1 MKKDFLIRQ
10 RIILGEFWFAG
21 IFLCCTIFLSL
32 PLSSIAETALVFQQ
46 LNEDEYWKLVLEE
59 NSLDAYQRY
68 MLEFPEGSHYDEA
81 VEKVVVLR
89 DEQAW
94 QNALTENTPASF
106 SRYLKIYPRGIHVE
120 DARKKLNL
128 EQPVKVAKNTRGPS
142 SENPPATPP
151 TEEAFPAPAEPEVA
165 PAEPQKTERSSWQL
179 AEESGNP
186 DLFKQYLSDYPRGKN
201 RKEAITRI
209 PMEFSL
215 TRSDSIDSMFF
226 LTVRYAEKPV
236 NIVTAEMPNQ
246 GLQYMP
252 ENPGTDGK
260 ITSRRRGRVG
270 EETRYF
276 FWPEGDLTA
285 FISDEDELST
295 EMVISVGS
303 KNKYQLKLE
312 DASRDS
318 WNIELESSLPSLEL
332 LGVVGVDGTMDTAFF
347 TIKGGIPDYYVRIV
361 KKGKDVNDYIHE
373 APLGR
378 DRAENTWYL
387 DKSNLVN
394 SGIVPSGNYEVYVLD
409 SRKLEH
415 IKYIRPLTIGSGL
428 LVSNMN
434 IYTYLLI
441 PIVLLIIWMFLNWS
455 KKSKYPYETRRDDF
469 R

>member
-1 MKKDFLIRQ
+1 MKKDYLIKQ
-10 RIILGEFWFAG
+10 RTIFGEFWFAG
-21 IFLCCTIFLSL
+21 MFLCCSIFLSL
-32 PLSSIAETALVFQQ
+32 PLSSLAETAIMFQQ
-46 LNEDEYWKLVLEE
+46 LSEAEYWKLVLEE

-94 QNALTENTPASF
+94 QNALGENTPASF

-128 EQPVKVAKNTRGPS
+128 EQPTKVAKNTRGPAT
-142 SENPPATPP
+142 ENPSPTPSVEKSFP
-151 TEEAFPAPAEPEVA
+151 TPSEPVKT
-165 PAEPQKTERSSWQL
+165 EPKVTERSSWQL

-186 DLFKQYLSDYPRGKN
+186 DLFKQYLQDYPSGKN
-201 RKEAITRI
+201 RREAITRI

-246 GLQYMP
+246 GLQYIQ
-252 ENPGTDGK
+252 ETQGGDGRSS
-260 ITSRRRGRVG
+260 SRRRGRVG

-312 DASRDS
+312 DASGDS

-347 TIKGGIPDYYVRIV
+347 TIKGGIPDYYVRVV

-373 APLGR
+373 APLSK

-387 DKSNLVN
+387 DKSYLVN

-441 PIVLLIIWMFLNWS
+441 PIILLIIWLFLNWS

-469 R
+469 RY